1 MVGQRIQNADARNDT
16 MEFINGQEVRVKETV
31 NRGVESK
38 TFSLRALMSVD
49 MFYTQFRIN
58 QSLGEVLLSED
69 NVVLTI
75 GVL

>member
-1 MVGQRIQNADARNDT
+1 VVGQRIQNADARNDT

>member
-1 MVGQRIQNADARNDT
+1 
-16 MEFINGQEVRVKETV
+16 MEFIKGQQVRVKVTV
-31 NRGVESK
+31 NHGVESK

-49 MFYTQFRIN
+49 MFHTQLRIN

-75 GVL
+75 WASCNSDKTLREPSGSPN